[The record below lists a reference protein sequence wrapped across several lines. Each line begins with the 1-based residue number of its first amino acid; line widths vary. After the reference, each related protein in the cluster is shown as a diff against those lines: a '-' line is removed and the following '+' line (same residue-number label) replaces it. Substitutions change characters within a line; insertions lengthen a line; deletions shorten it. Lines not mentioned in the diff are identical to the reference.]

1 MSNQSVIK
9 YKLSFRKSEL
19 VQTKLKTINP
29 KEEEACVTFDTG
41 GIEILLYVIE
51 DFQLVMESLNVTSN
65 ANLDKFFRKI
75 LGHGPSEKW
84 KG

>member
-9 YKLSFRKSEL
+9 YKSSFKKSEL
-19 VQTKLKTINP
+19 VQTKLKTTNP

-65 ANLDKFFRKI
+65 VKLDKFFKKI
-75 LGHGPSEKW
+75 LGHGPSEK
-84 KG
+84 